1 MKKTIACFLS
11 VLAFQYSFSQD
22 VIVGYKT
29 IDLGTEYQHYSNGN
43 YFGFH
48 LAVNARLHHSVFLTL
63 GYYAAGSTN
72 SAYYTNFKNGGPGF
86 GAGYRYYTKPRP
98 DGFFA
103 GAAVYLFTNDVTLTT
118 QVPETYNSK
127 IIIPSVQTG
136 YMFLINDLFFINP
149 TISLGY
155 KTNMNS
161 KLTADGGKAVGLLGI
176 SCGFKI

>member
-1 MKKTIACFLS
+1 MKKTIACLLS
-11 VLAFQYSFSQD
+11 AFIIQSSMSQD

-29 IDLGTEYQHYSNGN
+29 LDMGAEYQHYKNGK
-43 YFGFH
+43 FIGFH
-48 LAVNARLHHSVFLTL
+48 LAYNARLHHSVFFTL

-72 SAYYTNFKNGGPGF
+72 SSYYNNFKNGGPGL

-103 GAAVYLFTNDVTLTT
+103 GASVFLFTNEVTLTT

-149 TISLGY
+149 TFSLGY
-155 KTNMNS
+155 KTNLNS
-161 KLTADGGKAVGLLGI
+161 KLTAEGGKAVVLAGV